1 MLLMMMRLMRRYRYG
16 IDWYTEGRW
25 FSIGRTWWTRRGAL
39 RACRRVL
46 RDARCGAA
54 RVVIVLTPV
63 GKRTAGGRSTP
74 AQPAPWHDAGPRAYA
89 ETGR

>member
-1 MLLMMMRLMRRYRYG
+1 MRERIMVVVLCALLSVRRRYG

-25 FSIGRTWWTRRGAL
+25 YSIGRTWWTKGGAL

-63 GKRTAGGRSTP
+63 EGSG
-74 AQPAPWHDAGPRAYA
+74 QPARYGTWSGPARYARAD
-89 ETGR
+89 R

>member
-1 MLLMMMRLMRRYRYG
+1 MRMRTSRYRYG

-25 FSIGRTWWTRRGAL
+25 FSIGRTWWTRRGVL

-54 RVVIVLTPV
+54 RVVIVLTLS
-63 GKRTAGGRSTP
+63 TAP
-74 AQPAPWHDAGPRAYA
+74 ARPAPWHGAGARAA
-89 ETGR
+89 VGTGR